1 MVLVPC
7 LAHGGGSANTHWA
20 GTPAPPQLS
29 LLSRRPALLPA
40 PPQTC
45 WAPCPANCEALRR
58 APSSAASR
66 RTWRPPPPE
75 SGPLALA
82 THNFR
87 LGLLGYRVT
96 SVPTATRMLGPTAV
110 NQQRAQRSPPKEGR
124 GEEKQKR
131 GEGGEG
137 PQGRGEKRSSQKR
150 KHWEIQQAL
159 KAFCWR
165 GSYHIH
171 SNILK
176 VLSVIFN
183 SYS

>member
-1 MVLVPC
+1 M
-7 LAHGGGSANTHWA
+7 AAA
-20 GTPAPPQLS
+20 QQTPTGPEPQQPPQLS

-45 WAPCPANCEALRR
+45 WPPCPANCEALRR

-66 RTWRPPPPE
+66 RTWKPPPPE
-75 SGPLALA
+75 SRPRALA

-87 LGLLGYRVT
+87 LGLPGYRVT
-96 SVPTATRMLGPTAV
+96 PPVPTATRILGPAAV
-110 NQQRAQRSPPKEGR
+110 NQQRAQRSPPKERR
-124 GEEKQKR
+124 GEEEQKR

-150 KHWEIQQAL
+150 KHWETQQAL
-159 KAFCWR
+159 KAFYWR